1 MDDGVEQTA
10 RRILSHLAAKE
21 RQQWL
26 QRARFLFAWAVVT
39 LGTVTCARAVT
50 DRAALS
56 AGTTASVV
64 YVALLFGATVVG
76 VVGLLKPTTS
86 VYVFLAMATIL
97 SVGLPFASP
106 DAQETIPGIS
116 ELLLVLLYFG
126 LSRILRQSLTFSL
139 LGLGLL
145 CLGLVIFSVL
155 RSGTIWTADPGSSAL
170 LGVFFVVCLII
181 CDATAAWRDQYDRE
195 AKLKD
200 RLELRTAATASL
212 RLLRAVL
219 PPHVARQ
226 LLAQVP
232 VHEMVESYPF
242 ATVAFIN
249 LGRDFYKGIV
259 SSRRPAEIV
268 YQVSDRRAVGGC
280 CQSCSSQGCCSAH
293 PCVAE
298 LPSSR
303 ARRLKSSSDL

>member
-1 MDDGVEQTA
+1 
-10 RRILSHLAAKE
+10 
-21 RQQWL
+21 
-26 QRARFLFAWAVVT
+26 
-39 LGTVTCARAVT
+39 
-50 DRAALS
+50 
-56 AGTTASVV
+56 
-64 YVALLFGATVVG
+64 
-76 VVGLLKPTTS
+76 

-97 SVGLPFASP
+97 GVGLPFASP
-106 DAQETIPGIS
+106 DTQVPSIS

-126 LSRILRQSLTFSL
+126 LSRFLRQSLTFSL

-145 CLGLVIFSVL
+145 CLGLVIFSAL
-155 RSGTIWTADPGSSAL
+155 RSGTIWTTDPASSAL
-170 LGVFFVVCLII
+170 LGVFFVVCLVI

-195 AKLKD
+195 AQLKD

-268 YQVSDRRAVGGC
+268 YQVSDRPPVDGYWLRCWAAAPLFRASVVRCLCPVHAG
-280 CQSCSSQGCCSAH
+280 SW
-293 PCVAE
+293 
-298 LPSSR
+298 L
-303 ARRLKSSSDL
+303 SDVFFPLTV